1 MFPAVHPTA
10 RLLHMSFHKF
20 PSGALAGAFL
30 LLEVGCNRL
39 GKQLKTTWTSI
50 LRFCLSTWSCA
61 FFFYLIPNLRGVRYY
76 VVRFGSKML
85 STHTCGTVN
94 SPNSLTFNSTYVF
107 SLITTKSSIRWKL
120 VERKTP
126 VEKSCCWMYN
136 REQHSGEAYL
146 QSVEK

>member
-10 RLLHMSFHKF
+10 RLLHTSFHKF

-30 LLEVGCNRL
+30 LLEVGCNP
-39 GKQLKTTWTSI
+39 TWTWM
-50 LRFCLSTWSCA
+50 LRFCLSMWSCA
-61 FFFYLIPNLRGVRYY
+61 FFFYLIPNLRGTI
-76 VVRFGSKML
+76 GSKML

-107 SLITTKSSIRWKL
+107 SPITTKSCIRWKL

-136 REQHSGEAYL
+136 REQHSGVAYL